1 MGLEI
6 LGYRPFA
13 VSVVKFYFLF
23 CRFPEDSEERYV
35 RLTLRQIVLCMI
47 MHDNLKIQVLL

>member
-6 LGYRPFA
+6 LGYKPFA
-13 VSVVKFYFLF
+13 VSIVKSFFIF
-23 CRFPEDSEERYV
+23 CRFPEDSEEGYV

-47 MHDNLKIQVLL
+47 I